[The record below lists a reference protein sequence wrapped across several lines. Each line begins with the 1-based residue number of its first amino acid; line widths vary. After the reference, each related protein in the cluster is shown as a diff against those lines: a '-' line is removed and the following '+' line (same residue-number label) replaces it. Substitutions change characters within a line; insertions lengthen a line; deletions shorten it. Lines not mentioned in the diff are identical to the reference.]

1 MTEAD
6 IPRALRD
13 QLNEAAAAFRD
24 GGDMAPALRF
34 GIEAQL
40 DALLNDRPQCAES
53 LRDVLRELLPRAEL
67 AIDAV
72 GARLLVWQDRA
83 PVVPSTKG

>member
-1 MTEAD
+1 MTSAD
-6 IPRALRD
+6 IPRALRN
-13 QLNEAAAAFRD
+13 QLNDAAAAFRD

-40 DALLNDRPQCAES
+40 NALLSDRPQCAQS
-53 LRDVLRELLPRAEL
+53 LCDVLRELLPRAEL
-67 AIDAV
+67 AVDAT
-72 GARLLVWQDRA
+72 GMRLVVWQDRA